1 MMKTGRMGAIILAA
15 LLVACQSGTT
25 SGGGP
30 EDGALSNLTDFDQL
44 TAAFNQAEGKPRVV
58 LLLSP
63 T

>member
-1 MMKTGRMGAIILAA
+1 MGAIILAA